1 VVGGFVGRRVVV
13 TGASRG
19 IGASIAER
27 FVAEGA
33 SVVITARTLE
43 EHDHLEGSLADTVA
57 RCARYG
63 TVVPFVAD
71 LADAAD
77 RARIIPESEVILGG
91 PIDILVNNAAAG
103 IHQLSASMSLKH
115 RRIMFEVNFHAPFDL
130 AQAVIPSMVERGA
143 GWIINVSSSSSDI
156 TDGPPFPFSPMG
168 TTNAAYGAT
177 KAALNRYTNV
187 LGVELYG
194 TGVRVNTLQPVKPV
208 ASAGA
213 LIHLAGR
220 LDPDRFNPVEVI
232 VEATMALSSC
242 GPDLTARICVDGP
255 LLDELGRAVRELDG
269 IAVLDPQPT

>member
-1 VVGGFVGRRVVV
+1 MADEFVGRRVVV

-27 FVAEGA
+27 FAAEGA

-63 TVVPFVAD
+63 TVVPLVAD
-71 LADAAD
+71 LADADD
-77 RARIIPESEVILGG
+77 RARIIPEAEQILGG

-130 AQAVIPSMVERGA
+130 AQAAIPSMVERGE

-156 TDGPPFPFSPMG
+156 TEGPPFPYSPMG

-208 ASAGA
+208 ASEGA

-220 LDPDRFNPVEVI
+220 LDPDRFNPVEVM

-255 LLDELGRAVRELDG
+255 LLDELGRPVRELDG
-269 IAVLDPQPT
+269 VALLDPQPT

>member
-1 VVGGFVGRRVVV
+1 MTGSGRSPEAYPDDEKAMGWRDIDSVAEEIWAMGRRALAVVSK
-13 TGASRG
+13 A
-19 IGASIAER
+19 
-27 FVAEGA
+27 
-33 SVVITARTLE
+33 
-43 EHDHLEGSLADTVA
+43 
-57 RCARYG
+57 
-63 TVVPFVAD
+63 
-71 LADAAD
+71 ADAAD
-77 RARIIPESEVILGG
+77 AERLVDETKRELGR
-91 PIDILVNNAAAG
+91 IDILVNNAAAG
-103 IHQLSASMSLKH
+103 IHQLSATMSLKH

-130 AQAVIPSMVERGA
+130 AQAVIPSMVERGE

-156 TDGPPFPFSPMG
+156 TLGPPFPYSPMG

-187 LGVELYG
+187 LGIELYG

-232 VEATMALSSC
+232 VEATLALSSC

-255 LLDELGRAVRELDG
+255 LLDELGRPVHELDG
-269 IAVLDPQPT
+269 VTLLDPQPS